1 MRFGDRLRMLRE
13 EKGWTQKEFG
23 ERISTS
29 DRVVGYWES
38 NDRFPKDDEILKSI
52 ADIFDVSVDFLIGR
66 TESRK
71 HVVDLP
77 EDYKVDPDKLQVF
90 ARASR
95 ALPEEEMKKIREY
108 AAMLIDKHIREEREK
123 KKKE

>member
-1 MRFGDRLRMLRE
+1 MKSERLRVLRE
-13 EKGWTQKEFG
+13 EKGITQAEIASALG
-23 ERISTS
+23 V
-29 DRVVGYWES
+29 DRTTYTKYES
-38 NDRFPKDDEILKSI
+38 GASIPDARMLEKLADFFEI
-52 ADIFDVSVDFLIGR
+52 SVDYLLGR

-71 HVVDLP
+71 HIVDLP

>member
-66 TESRK
+66 TPSRK

-77 EDYKVDPDKLQVF
+77 DDYTVDPDKLQVF

-123 KKKE
+123 SKSK